1 MKKSIFQLEEITKD
15 FPAKQIFNYPKKY
28 ENIGVEFEKDPV
40 WIEFDNIR
48 ALDDDKNIGRT
59 HEHSQLEIQALANSF
74 AIGVQTWQELPA
86 VIKNTDSEIK
96 FTHDQVFGFGR
107 VQAIQLA
114 REDQKGYWFWVL
126 KPCTE
131 TQLSWVKVIENLDIT
146 PEFKQ
151 NEALLVQQMN
161 DLLYKGIVANT
172 DESIR
177 DHIQKYVPHISSKS
191 LGNVTNIIFETNK
204 TPRRYVTWGPA
215 KINQWLKQDADQSAK
230 FYHQGKFDNVRGM
243 YGFAAKNVMDPVMNS
258 IKKYHETGKDSY
270 VVLHVDAPNK
280 SGNLKT
286 FRKNQLSQ
294 YEEYKS
300 MFTKL
305 GMKHFPLHVLGFMYQ
320 DTESEDKR
328 RLISA

>member
-1 MKKSIFQLEEITKD
+1 MKSIFQLEEINQD
-15 FPAKQIFNYPKKY
+15 FPAKQTFIKPTKY
-28 ENIGVEFEKDPV
+28 QNLGVEFEKDPV

-48 ALDDDKNIGRT
+48 SHDNDKNIGRAG
-59 HEHSQLEIQALANSF
+59 EHSQLEIQAIANSF
-74 AIGVQTWQELPA
+74 AVGVQTWQELPA

-96 FTHDQVFGFGR
+96 FTHNQVFGFGR
-107 VQAIQLA
+107 VQAIQVA

-151 NEALLVQQMN
+151 AEKLLVQQMN

-177 DHIQKYVPHISSKS
+177 NHIVEKVPHISAKS

-204 TPRRYVTWGPA
+204 TPRKYVTWGPA
-215 KINQWLKQDADQSAK
+215 KINQWLKQDADDSAK
-230 FYHQGKFDNVRGM
+230 FLHGGKFDTVRNM
-243 YGFAAKNVMDPVMNS
+243 YGFAARNVMDPVINS

-270 VVLHVDAPNK
+270 VVLHVEAPNK

-286 FRKNQLSQ
+286 FRKNQKNQ
-294 YEEYKS
+294 YNEYKS

-305 GMKHFPLHVLGFMYQ
+305 GMKHFPLHILGFMYQ
-320 DTESEDKR
+320 DTEGEDKR
-328 RLISA
+328 HLVTA